1 MQLQKKRPMWWIKQ
15 TTEAEDDAA
24 KANMLRA
31 SELCKEIKAVQE
43 SIGQVKFASVETQ
56 QDEAN
61 IHAEN

>member
-15 TTEAEDDAA
+15 TTEAEDAA